1 MNLKHYDQFEKLPV
15 TASEW
20 NDLLERSITKS
31 PFLRYEFMKT
41 WWDHKGGGEWPED
54 AQLVLIEGREGNDL
68 VGLAPLFIATTID
81 GKRTLYNLGAIEI
94 CDVLDVIVTQ
104 PHHSVFCAAVVD
116 YLSGISTTFDDVKLF
131 NLPVNSPTIATL
143 QGGLES
149 SGLKTELAKYQPSP
163 TIHLVNDF
171 EEYLSG
177 IDKKQR
183 HEVRRKMRRAE
194 ESGRGVEWHYIEK
207 AEELETAISAFFAL
221 MEGDA
226 DKAAFLTVKMRAQ
239 MEAIIRLAF
248 DEGFLKFAF
257 LKADGQVAA
266 SYLMFDMFNKLWVY
280 NSGYDRAFNELSAGW
295 VLLGHLIQWSCEN
308 GRAEFDFM
316 RGDEDYKF
324 KFGAIDRPVM
334 VLTAVRA

>member
-1 MNLKHYDQFEKLPV
+1 MNLKQYDQFEKLPV
-15 TASEW
+15 TAGEW
-20 NDLLERSITKS
+20 NGLLDHAITKS

-41 WWDHKGGGEWPED
+41 WWDHKGGGEWQED
-54 AQLVLIEGREGNDL
+54 SQLVLIEGREGNEL
-68 VGLAPLFIATTID
+68 IGIAPFFIATATD

-94 CDVLDVIVTQ
+94 CDVLDVVVDQ
-104 PHHSVFCAAVVD
+104 QHHAEFCAAIADHLVS
-116 YLSGISTTFDDVKLF
+116 LPNGFDDARLY
-131 NLPVNSPTIATL
+131 NLPVNSPTIAAL
-143 QGGLES
+143 QKRLDTA
-149 SGLKTELAKYQPSP
+149 GLKTELAKYQPSP
-163 TIHLVNDF
+163 TIHLVPNF

-194 ESGRGVEWHYIEK
+194 ESGRGVEWHYIEN
-207 AEELETAISAFFAL
+207 AADLEPAISDFFAF
-221 MEGDA
+221 MEGDP
-226 DKAAFLTVKMRAQ
+226 DKAAFLTEKMRAQ

-248 DEGFLKFAF
+248 DDGFLKFAF

-308 GRAEFDFM
+308 GKAEFDFM